1 MREAIASRPGLG
13 TFPLEP
19 SFFIPTSTFKSIRDA
34 LSSLN
39 KKNQRCYQ
47 TPLRVSEKRTV
58 PCEVFISHYDN
69 VADRL

>member
-1 MREAIASRPGLG
+1 MREAIASLPGLG

-39 KKNQRCYQ
+39 KKSQRCYQ
-47 TPLRVSEKRTV
+47 TPIRGSRNALFHVKFS
-58 PCEVFISHYDN
+58 
-69 VADRL
+69 